1 MYESLTRLIPGLIEE
16 YGIVIVDNESK
27 GTMDDPIR
35 MPFVDYSPAVIELM
49 KAVYA
54 FKDEHPDFELTK
66 YEEILNS
73 NGLEWSWESMSEAD
87 VSDADGKLIM
97 ALLMGAIRADRF
109 SEGTLLGF
117 CEDGSVLRWLKR
129 LQEIDNEMI

>member
-16 YGIVIVDNESK
+16 YGTLIVDNESK
-27 GTMDDPIR
+27 GTMDDPIH
-35 MPFVDYSPAVIELM
+35 MPFVDYSPAVIELE

-54 FKDEHPDFELTK
+54 FKAEHPDFELTK

-73 NGLEWSWESMSEAD
+73 NGLEWSRRSMSEAD
-87 VSDADGKLIM
+87 ISDADGKLVM
-97 ALLMGAIRADRF
+97 ALLMGAIRAERF

-117 CEDGSVLRWLKR
+117 CEEGSVLRWLKR
-129 LQEIDNEMI
+129 LKEIDDD

>member
-1 MYESLTRLIPGLIEE
+1 MYESLTQLIPKLTEGE
-16 YGIVIVDNESK
+16 YAVWIKDNKSK
-27 GTMDDPIR
+27 GTMDDPIY
-35 MPFVDYSPAVIELM
+35 MPFVDYSPAVIELE

-54 FKDEHPDFELTK
+54 FKAEHPDFELTK
-66 YEEILNS
+66 YEEILSS
-73 NGLEWSWESMSEAD
+73 NGLEWSRRSMSEAD
-87 VSDADGKLIM
+87 VSDADGKLVM

-129 LQEIDNEMI
+129 LKEIDDD

>member
-35 MPFVDYSPAVIELM
+35 MPFVDYSLVVTELM

-54 FKDEHPDFELTK
+54 FKAEHPDFKLTK

-73 NGLEWSWESMSEAD
+73 NGLEWSLQSMNEAD

-129 LQEIDNEMI
+129 LKEIDDD

>member
-16 YGIVIVDNESK
+16 YGTLIVDSESN

-35 MPFVDYSPAVIELM
+35 MPFVDYSPAVTELM
-49 KAVYA
+49 KTVYA
-54 FKDEHPDFELTK
+54 FKAEHPDFELTK

-87 VSDADGKLIM
+87 VSNADGRLVM
-97 ALLMGAIRADRF
+97 ALLLGAIRADRF

-117 CEDGSVLRWLKR
+117 LEEGSVLRWLKR
-129 LQEIDNEMI
+129 LKEIDDD

>member
-16 YGIVIVDNESK
+16 YGTLIVDNESK
-27 GTMDDPIR
+27 GTMDDPIH
-35 MPFVDYSPAVIELM
+35 MPFVDYSPAVTELM

-54 FKDEHPDFELTK
+54 FKAEHPDFELTK

-73 NGLEWSWESMSEAD
+73 NGLKWSWESMSEAD
-87 VSDADGKLIM
+87 VSNADGRLVM
-97 ALLMGAIRADRF
+97 ALLLGAIRADRF
-109 SEGTLLGF
+109 SEGTLLRF

-129 LQEIDNEMI
+129 LQEIDDD

>member
-1 MYESLTRLIPGLIEE
+1 MYESLTRMIPGLIEE
-16 YGIVIVDNESK
+16 YGTLIVDNESK

-35 MPFVDYSPAVIELM
+35 MPFVDYSPAVTELM

-54 FKDEHPDFELTK
+54 FKAEHPDFELTK

-73 NGLEWSWESMSEAD
+73 NGLKWSWESMSEAD
-87 VSDADGKLIM
+87 VSNADGRLVM
-97 ALLMGAIRADRF
+97 ALLLGAIRADRF

-117 CEDGSVLRWLKR
+117 LEEGSVLRWLKR
-129 LQEIDNEMI
+129 LKEIDDD

>member
-1 MYESLTRLIPGLIEE
+1 MYESLTQLIPKLTEGE
-16 YGIVIVDNESK
+16 YAAWIKDNKSK
-27 GTMDDPIR
+27 GTMDDPIY

-73 NGLEWSWESMSEAD
+73 NRLEWSWESMSEAD
-87 VSDADGKLIM
+87 VSNADGRLVM
-97 ALLMGAIRADRF
+97 ALLLGAIRADRF

-117 CEDGSVLRWLKR
+117 LEEGSVLRWLKR
-129 LQEIDNEMI
+129 LKEIDDD

>member
-35 MPFVDYSPAVIELM
+35 MPFVDYSPVVTELM

-54 FKDEHPDFELTK
+54 FKAEHPDFKLTK

-73 NGLEWSWESMSEAD
+73 NGLEWSLQSMNEAD